1 MEIKIGLPLSFSEI
15 GQKDNQEDFVFPS
28 PNDVKQTDRI
38 FILCDGM
45 GGHSH
50 GEVASSTVA
59 TSLGQYMKWHFP
71 SEGLLTKELFV
82 EGLNYAYGQL
92 NMVDDGSPKKMGTT
106 LTFVGFHKEGCFC
119 AHIGD
124 SRIYIVRPSEKRI
137 IYRSED
143 HSLVNDLVRSGELT
157 PEEAATYPHKN
168 VITRAMQPN
177 QEKPAKAEM
186 RNITDIKS
194 GDYVFLCCDGILE
207 NLSDDKLVDILSN
220 PGLNDVRKLA
230 EIKDVCLGRTKD
242 NFTCYLIPVQ
252 SVTGEVVDYKGIQPI
267 LSDSQE
273 SENDV
278 LDVPQESY
286 SKKNSFLSRRFSFT
300 APVWVWLSIIIAL
313 LLLFFLFA
321 HKSPTRSMKGDQ
333 NIESIE
339 NTIEQDN
346 QSGLRTDN
354 DGSSSRKSFFQSR
367 KKTNKDNNQQQW
379 N

>member
-28 PNDVKQTDRI
+28 PNDVKQKDRV

-50 GEVASSTVA
+50 GEVASRTVA
-59 TSLGQYMKWHFP
+59 TALGQYMKWHFP
-71 SEGLLTKELFV
+71 SEGSLTKELFL

-106 LTFVGFHKEGCFC
+106 LTFVAFHADGCFC

-124 SRIYIVRPSEKRI
+124 SRIYLVRPSEKRI

-143 HSLVNDLVRSGELT
+143 HSLVNDLIRSGELT

-207 NLSDDKLVDILSN
+207 NLTDDKLVNILST
-220 PGLNDVRKLA
+220 PGIDDVRKLA
-230 EIKDVCLGRTKD
+230 AIKNLCLGRTKD

-252 SVTGEVVDYKGIQPI
+252 SVTGEFVDYKATRPV
-267 LSDSQE
+267 LTDSQE
-273 SENDV
+273 SENNA
-278 LDVPQESY
+278 LDVPQESH
-286 SKKNSFLSRRFSFT
+286 SKKNNLLSRRFSFT

-313 LLLFFLFA
+313 LLMFFLIA
-321 HKSPTRSMKGDQ
+321 HKSPTCGMKGDQ
-333 NIESIE
+333 RIESLE
-339 NTIEQDN
+339 NTSEQDV
-346 QSGLRTDN
+346 QCGLKTDN
-354 DGSSSRKSFFQSR
+354 SGSSSRKSLYQSR
-367 KKTNKDNNQQQW
+367 KKTNKYKNQQQW